1 MQGVLLMQ
9 IPYRCDGKGIGTWH
23 TACKQ
28 ATHRN
33 VHQQGVPA
41 LHPQAKAVLFT
52 FRELLS
58 GSDWQGVRVKCACQV
73 CDGAERC
80 AERCA
85 LVSRE
90 VVSFFLRSDGHLLHI
105 ALEKQGLFL
114 KSYPLCVST

>member
-1 MQGVLLMQ
+1 M
-9 IPYRCDGKGIGTWH
+9 
-23 TACKQ
+23 A
-28 ATHRN
+28 
-33 VHQQGVPA
+33 
-41 LHPQAKAVLFT
+41 
-52 FRELLS
+52 RELARGTRRASKQPIVMCTSRECLHSTRKRRQSCSLS
-58 GSDWQGVRVKCACQV
+58 GSYYQGVIGRECVSSVRVKCACQV